1 MNLLNLFFFALVV
14 NLPSAEGFFKKIFRE
29 TKRVVKQ
36 AADLPKKVVREADR
50 IVHQAADL
58 PKKVIRE
65 TDRIVH
71 QVGNFPKKRTTTSL
85 DGTTRNLELGK
96 PHVAVDHQHFE
107 VKTYEELVGKLREM
121 GIEDPEEFSRQAME
135 ALEKSKVEWRFFL
148 PAMDAPDDKAK
159 MSVIGIIA
167 TKEDSAVVA
176 VTSSRMSAE
185 FDVKATETFHWRT
198 QVKHW
203 GNNHERKNDVTQIRG
218 LTLEE
223 VKVIY
228 SELVSAIES
237 HPDFASLPGSKT
249 SSFADEL

>member
-14 NLPSAEGFFKKIFRE
+14 NLPSAEGGFFKKIIRE

-36 AADLPKKVVREADR
+36 AADLPKKV
-50 IVHQAADL
+50 
-58 PKKVIRE
+58 IRE
-65 TDRIVH
+65 TGHIVH

-96 PHVAVDHQHFE
+96 PHVAVDHQHFQ

-228 SELVSAIES
+228 SELVSAHRIT
-237 HPDFASLPGSKT
+237 P
-249 SSFADEL
+249 